1 MQHTS
6 DKTGEVMRCFIFD

>member
-1 MQHTS
+1 MQHIS